1 MTVQITNIVIGTIID
16 CAETVRISTES
27 AKKVLVIGL
36 HFANAFVYAD
46 LSTSA

>member
-1 MTVQITNIVIGTIID
+1 MAQIKNTNMGTMNVGELTLIIS
-16 CAETVRISTES
+16 AES

-46 LSTSA
+46 RSTSA

>member
-1 MTVQITNIVIGTIID
+1 MGAIKVGDETQIKR
-16 CAETVRISTES
+16 AEI

-36 HFANAFVYAD
+36 HFAKAFVYAD